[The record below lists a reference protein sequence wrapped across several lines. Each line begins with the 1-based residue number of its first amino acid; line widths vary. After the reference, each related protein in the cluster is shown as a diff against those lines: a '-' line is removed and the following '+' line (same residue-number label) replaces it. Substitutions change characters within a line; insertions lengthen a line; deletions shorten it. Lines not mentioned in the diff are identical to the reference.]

1 MKQTPPDD
9 ATFESFPKRFQSN
22 ISRPNNDRNF
32 YIPAT
37 CIFKRSDSSFS

>member
-9 ATFESFPKRFQSN
+9 AIFESSTKRFQSN
-22 ISRPNNDRNF
+22 ILRPNNDKNI